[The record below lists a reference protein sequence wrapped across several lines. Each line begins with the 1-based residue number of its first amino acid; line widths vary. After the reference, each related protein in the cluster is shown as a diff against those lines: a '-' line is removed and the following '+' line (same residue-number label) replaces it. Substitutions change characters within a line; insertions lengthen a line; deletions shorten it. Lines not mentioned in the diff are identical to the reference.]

1 MYAGRFIPHINIGNL
16 STKNRR
22 RGVKSKH
29 FFEDV
34 LQSDVSGCMKSTTF
48 FFWGGVALKYA
59 AYPKMALSEISLG
72 QGMIRLTKPFEF
84 GQTLCANHM
93 VGNHRWIG

>member
-22 RGVKSKH
+22 KGVKSKH

-34 LQSDVSGCMKSTTF
+34 LQSDVIGCMKSTTF
-48 FFWGGVALKYA
+48 FFGGGRPEICGI
-59 AYPKMALSEISLG
+59 PKNG
-72 QGMIRLTKPFEF
+72 TFRNF
-84 GQTLCANHM
+84 
-93 VGNHRWIG
+93 IGPRHDTSY